1 MRDTVEAARERIRRA
16 FRSNKIG
23 GKAPRK
29 RYGLTDAELAEL
41 RAVITPGAKRNPFKP
56 ALQFR
61 DHVIIELMLATGL
74 RRGELLKLK
83 LSHLPFGP
91 KNTLTVERSPD
102 DKEDGRRNEP
112 QVKTREREI
121 PVPKPLAVKLWR
133 YAQKYRK
140 PGRHPYLFTSHRGG
154 SPLDAAGVNGV
165 FSLLVK
171 RCFPDLRGKL
181 HPHILRHTF
190 NNRLMDKAL
199 ELGWSDD
206 RRNKVQTYLNGWSEN
221 SSMPEIYTR
230 RLVEA
235 EAMVL
240 AEKYQAELY
249 RS

>member
-1 MRDTVEAARERIRRA
+1 
-16 FRSNKIG
+16 
-23 GKAPRK
+23 
-29 RYGLTDAELAEL
+29 
-41 RAVITPGAKRNPFKP
+41 
-56 ALQFR
+56 
-61 DHVIIELMLATGL
+61 
-74 RRGELLKLK
+74 
-83 LSHLPFGP
+83 
-91 KNTLTVERSPD
+91 
-102 DKEDGRRNEP
+102 
-112 QVKTREREI
+112 
-121 PVPKPLAVKLWR
+121 
-133 YAQKYRK
+133 
-140 PGRHPYLFTSHRGG
+140 
-154 SPLDAAGVNGV
+154 VNGI

-171 RCFPDLRGKL
+171 RCFPNLQGKL

>member
-1 MRDTVEAARERIRRA
+1 MVSSTSTSILTTRDV
-16 FRSNKIG
+16 
-23 GKAPRK
+23 
-29 RYGLTDAELAEL
+29 
-41 RAVITPGAKRNPFKP
+41 
-56 ALQFR
+56 
-61 DHVIIELMLATGL
+61 
-74 RRGELLKLK
+74 
-83 LSHLPFGP
+83 
-91 KNTLTVERSPD
+91 
-102 DKEDGRRNEP
+102 RRNEP

-121 PVPKPLAVKLWR
+121 PVPKPLAVELWR
-133 YAQKYRK
+133 YAQKYRR

-154 SPLDAAGVNGV
+154 VPLDAAGVNGI

-171 RCFPDLRGKL
+171 RCFPNLQGKL